1 METDTSSITNFI
13 YDFIEERQ
21 DQFSMNVSKEEV
33 GKVVET
39 IFEAEF
45 KMDFKV
51 KNQFSN
57 QGMYPTNLQ
66 NVIVMEF

>member
-1 METDTSSITNFI
+1 METDTSSITNLI

-33 GKVVET
+33 GKVVEA